1 MKDRPADVMGLVSI
15 IIAALLSN
23 SGVVCIV
30 ADSRARETN
39 AVLCRLLRWLLVL
52 LLVILILLRGYE
64 SYDFGVRLV
73 VNAED
78 GAAVAAATYNR
89 MVTTTTTSQCKSFVE
104 AVLAIVLVSCNARG
118 VWAGR

>member
-1 MKDRPADVMGLVSI
+1 MKDRPADVMGLSI
-15 IIAALLSN
+15 IIDVLLSY

-30 ADSRARETN
+30 ADSRGTN

-64 SYDFGVRLV
+64 SYSFGVRLV

-89 MVTTTTTSQCKSFVE
+89 MVTTTTTTTSQCKSFVE